1 MVNNLILLINLV
13 GLLLMDAFMADL
25 RITQNVPATMEPGTE
40 VRVTVNVEKG
50 DLSGFAKLQLDLPP
64 GLTITAIE
72 TKGASFTFA
81 DQKAKFI
88 WMALPSTPSFKITYT
103 LAASAD
109 ASGPKQIEGR
119 LSYIENNERK
129 TYDLPTASVDLGA
142 GGKTAS
148 VPVTS
153 VEEVDEEAI
162 NSNDLVSAGGG
173 APAKGLMLAVVDQAS
188 GIAPIQGAGGVSGKR
203 TITPISETEMTV
215 EVVVTK
221 GDIRGFGKLQE
232 SVPEGFT
239 AMEKSSDE
247 AIFTTQDRVVKFVWL
262 NLPARSTITVVYKL
276 RANSR
281 PEGMYTIDG
290 EFGYLLN
297 DETQKAVLGTSK
309 FFVGPKALEMLAQD
323 ESNMGML
330 DGDDGQLALR
340 EKERKETEA
349 KARAE
354 ADARIAAEAR
364 KQQERTQPVAKQEP
378 VQPTKPATTAR
389 IPAPEKGVSYKVQ
402 ITAAHREVGRS
413 YFQARHRYSGDFS
426 IERHQGW
433 VKYVVGGFSSYKEA
447 RDQRVNFIQAGH
459 EFPGPFVTA
468 YNDGVRITVQEALM
482 LSKQQWVQ

>member
-1 MVNNLILLINLV
+1 MVNNLVLLINLV
-13 GLLLMDAFMADL
+13 GLLLMEAFMADL
-25 RITQNVPATMEPGTE
+25 SITQNVPANLEPGSE
-40 VRVTVNVEKG
+40 VRVTVTVEKG
-50 DLSGFAKLQLDLPP
+50 ELTGFAKLQLDLPP
-64 GLTITAIE
+64 GLTITAVE

-103 LAASAD
+103 LTAQAD
-109 ASGPKQIEGR
+109 ASGPKQIAGR

-129 TYDLPTASVDLGA
+129 TYDLPTSTVDLGA
-142 GGKTAS
+142 GGKTAAI
-148 VPVTS
+148 PAAR
-153 VEEVDEEAI
+153 VEELDEDAI

-173 APAKGLMLAVVDQAS
+173 APATGLMLAVLDQAS
-188 GIAPIQGAGGVSGKR
+188 GVAPIQGAGGVSGTR

-239 AMEKSSDE
+239 AIEKTSDE
-247 AIFTTQDRVVKFVWL
+247 AIFTAQDRTIKFVWL
-262 NLPARSTITVVYKL
+262 NLPARNTITVVYKL

-281 PEGMYTIDG
+281 SEGLYAIDG

-309 FFVGPKALEMLAQD
+309 FFVGPKAFEMLAQD

-330 DGDDGQLALR
+330 GGEDGQLALR
-340 EKERKETEA
+340 EKERKEAEA
-349 KARAE
+349 KARSE
-354 ADARIAAEAR
+354 ADARVAAEAR
-364 KQQERTQPVAKQEP
+364 KQQERTPPVAKQEP
-378 VQPTKPATTAR
+378 PKPTTTAR

-402 ITAAHREVGRS
+402 ITAGHREVGRS
-413 YFQARHRYSGDFS
+413 YFQARHRYGGEFS

-433 VKYVVGGFSSYKEA
+433 VKYVVGGYSSYKEA
-447 RDQRVNFIQAGH
+447 RDQRVNFVQAGH

-468 YNDGVRITVQEALM
+468 YNDGERITVQEALM

>member
-88 WMALPSTPSFKITYT
+88 WMALPSTPTFKITYT

-129 TYDLPTASVDLGA
+129 TYDLPTATVDLGV
-142 GGKTAS
+142 GGKTSAAT
-148 VPVTS
+148 VTR
-153 VEEVDEEAI
+153 VEEIDAEDI
-162 NSNDLVSAGGG
+162 TSDDLVSAGGG
-173 APAKGLMLAVVDQAS
+173 APAKGLMLAVLDQAS
-188 GIAPIQGAGGVSGKR
+188 GIAPIQGAGGVSGTR

-239 AMEKSSDE
+239 AIEKNSDE
-247 AIFTTQDRVVKFVWL
+247 AIFTAQDRTVKFVWL
-262 NLPARSTITVVYKL
+262 NLPARNTIKVVYKL

-281 PEGMYTIDG
+281 PEGIYTIDG

-309 FFVGPKALEMLAQD
+309 FFVGPKALEMLVQD
-323 ESNMGML
+323 ETKIGLL
-330 DGDDGQLALR
+330 DGEDGQLVLR
-340 EKERKETEA
+340 EKERKEAEA

-354 ADARIAAEAR
+354 ADARVAAETR
-364 KQQERTQPVAKQEP
+364 KQQERTPPVAKQEP
-378 VQPTKPATTAR
+378 VQPTKPVTAAR